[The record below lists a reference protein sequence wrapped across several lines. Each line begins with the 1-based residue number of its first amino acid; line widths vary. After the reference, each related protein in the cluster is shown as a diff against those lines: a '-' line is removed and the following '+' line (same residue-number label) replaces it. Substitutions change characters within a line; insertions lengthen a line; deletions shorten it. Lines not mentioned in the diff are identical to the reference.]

1 MMKIHKLLLIVAV
14 LLTLTGC
21 DQLVAQFVDAD
32 NFELLNELKPR
43 KGHEIQVKKVTFAPD
58 HRTFNITTKMLD
70 DIGPYSLTDSSKVRI
85 EVEKKVEGFLKGR
98 RSLPRLISMRNVKAD
113 NITKSGIKL
122 LALVDVTLPQS
133 TLNKIRDYVIELRAV
148 FNHDNLYVAFMQG
161 DQATE
166 SLLAS
171 DYVLDNYFK
180 KAKADS
186 VLLYRLMLQK
196 KDELTSHQGVWADA
210 KKTALLT
217 FSNEKMYDDATNT
230 PFDIDHYL
238 YEEQLLEPTDTLP
251 NFMACYAS
259 MAPLHPSTNNHEA
272 VVLRHFCES
281 THGIFMQPYNGTNFK
296 NNVLN
301 VFHVGT
307 DANEF
312 TFENPKGKVYRGN
325 LELLTVNFYDAV
337 TDSLITSFTTT
348 IHEGSIYNPIVVGG
362 NHLVVVIT
370 RGLILGGIIMLLV
383 WLLLQFVIPYISYR
397 IFLKKY
403 VVCYT
408 GGNMGM
414 GNTTIQQ
421 SCYLCKE
428 PFKTG
433 DQIVVKCDHTMHK
446 SCWDENDYHC
456 PEYSDRCKTGSHY
469 YNHHDLTDSRN
480 ASFYLK
486 WIMMSIVAATLAWL
500 VFIIREHAV
509 NEYIVSMV
517 IPVEYISPLTSF
529 GFSIGFFLTL
539 GISYMSSRPGDAWH
553 RAANILGRSV
563 IAAIGCYL
571 AFFLTNFIIVISNL
585 EIINILVEW
594 VPWTLSAIII
604 AVCATFHTRIRL
616 RKRLILPGIIFGILT
631 VYVWWLFFDSE
642 VDFRVFIL
650 LSFIIYAVG
659 VAASVATLAPRSER
673 YFLKVEG
680 AIKEM
685 DIALYKWFRNAPER
699 VVTIGKS
706 VDCTLQ
712 LSWDM
717 MGTVAPI
724 NAQICMSQDAL
735 YLIALEEGVYAEGKP
750 VEIDKKFWLYHGQKF
765 TIGNTTF
772 TYIEKDL

>member
-1 MMKIHKLLLIVAV
+1 MKIHRLLLIVVA

-32 NFELLNELKPR
+32 NFDLLHDLKIQ
-43 KGHEIQVKKVTFAPD
+43 KEHEIQVEKVTFAPD
-58 HRTFNITTKMLD
+58 HRTFSITTKMLS
-70 DIGPYSLTDSSKVRI
+70 DIGPYSLMDSSKVRI
-85 EVEKKVEGFLKGR
+85 EVDKKVEGLLNGQ
-98 RSLPRLISMRNVKAD
+98 RSMPRLIRMRNVKAD
-113 NITKSGIKL
+113 NIAKSGIKVL
-122 LALVDVTLPQS
+122 VLVDATLPQT
-133 TLNKIRDYVIELRAV
+133 TLNQIRDYVVELRAV
-148 FNHDNLYVAFMQG
+148 FNHNNLFLSFMQG
-161 DQATE
+161 DQASE
-166 SLLAS
+166 SLPAS

-180 KAKADS
+180 KAQADS
-186 VLLYRLMLQK
+186 VLLYRLILQK
-196 KDELTSHQGVWADA
+196 KDELMARQGVWADA
-210 KKTALLT
+210 KRMALLT
-217 FSNEKMYDDATNT
+217 FSNGKMYDDATNT
-230 PFDIDHYL
+230 PFDVNHYQ
-238 YEEQLLEPTDTLP
+238 YEEQLLAPTDTLAD
-251 NFMACYAS
+251 FMACYADMS
-259 MAPLHPSTNNHEA
+259 PLRSSADNHEA

-281 THGIFMQPYNGTNFK
+281 THGLFMQPYSGTDFK
-296 NNVLN
+296 NNVLK

-312 TFENPKGKVYRGN
+312 VFENPKGKVYRGN
-325 LELLTVNFYDAV
+325 LELLTVNFYDTA

-348 IHEGSIYNPIVVGG
+348 IHEGSIYNPIVVCG
-362 NHLVVVIT
+362 NSIAVIIT
-370 RGLILGGIIMLLV
+370 RGIILGGFIMLFA
-383 WLLLQFVIPYISYR
+383 WLLLQFVVPYISYR

-408 GGNMGM
+408 GANMGM
-414 GNTTIQQ
+414 GTTAVQQ

-433 DQIVVKCDHTMHK
+433 DQIVVKCEHTMHK
-446 SCWDENDYHC
+446 SCWDENNYHC
-456 PEYSDRCKTGSHY
+456 PEYSDRCKKGTHY
-469 YNHHDLTDSRN
+469 YNHHDLTDAHN
-480 ASFYLK
+480 ASFYLR
-486 WIMMSIVAATLAWL
+486 WILMSIVAAMLAWL

-509 NEYIVSMV
+509 DEYIVSMV
-517 IPVEYISPLTSF
+517 IPVEYISPLSSF

-539 GISYMSSRPGDAWH
+539 GISYMSSRPGSLGH
-553 RAANILGRSV
+553 RIAGILGRSI

-571 AFFLTNFIIVISNL
+571 AFFLTNFIIVVSNL
-585 EIINILVEW
+585 GIIEMFVEW

-616 RKRLILPGIIFGILT
+616 RKRLILPGIVFGILT

-650 LSFIIYAVG
+650 FSFIIYALG
-659 VAASVATLAPRSER
+659 LAASVATLAPRSER

-685 DIALYKWFRNAPER
+685 DIALYKWFRNAPDR

-717 MGTVAPI
+717 MGSVAPV
-724 NAQICMSQDAL
+724 NAQICMSQGAL
-735 YLIALEEGVYAEGKP
+735 CLIALEEGVYAGGKP
-750 VEIDKKFWLYHGQKF
+750 VQLDKKIWLYHGKKF

-772 TYIEKDL
+772 TYVEKDL